1 MKGLSIRKA
10 TASDAERLNQA
21 LEKLSTDLGDK
32 HRASAEDLVR
42 HGFEENPAFFALIAE
57 KDASS
62 EVIGAL
68 IASPMFSTSLGG
80 AGLYVSDL
88 WISKEAR
95 GNGLGKRL
103 LGAAVTEASI
113 NWTVKFLKLTVH
125 NHNAKARR
133 FYERLGFRN
142 LSDETV
148 LALKGEALETLRI
161 HS

>member
-10 TASDAERLNQA
+10 TVSDAERLNQA

-42 HGFEENPAFFALIAE
+42 HGFEDNPAFFALIAE

-62 EVIGAL
+62 EVIGVL

-113 NWTVKFLKLTVH
+113 NWTIKFLKLAVH
-125 NHNAKARR
+125 GHNAKARR
-133 FYERLGFRN
+133 FYQRPGFKD
-142 LSDETV
+142 LPDETV
-148 LALKGEALETLRI
+148 LALKGDALETLRTG
-161 HS
+161 S